1 MKKIDPSLVVEI
13 FGVVLVTVGIA
24 AFSLP
29 LAAIALG
36 SFIVWDKEKAS
47 KLQLEFIT
55 RPLTKAQC
63 GRSFLYIKTQ
73 TTTLST

>member
-36 SFIVWDKEKAS
+36 SFLVWATEKAS
-47 KLQLEFIT
+47 K
-55 RPLTKAQC
+55 
-63 GRSFLYIKTQ
+63 
-73 TTTLST
+73 